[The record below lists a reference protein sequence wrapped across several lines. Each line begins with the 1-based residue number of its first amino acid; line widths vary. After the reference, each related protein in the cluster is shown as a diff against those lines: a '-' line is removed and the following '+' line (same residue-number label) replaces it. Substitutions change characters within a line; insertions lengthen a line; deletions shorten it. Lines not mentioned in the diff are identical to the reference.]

1 MKNLLLAFLLFVSIP
16 LTGFTFFNQP
26 KQAIAIKEVYDPSNI
41 ASLLNMLKYFE
52 DLLKNNEFNLI
63 ADVKGI
69 LGEYGLGAISPMMD
83 KFLSGVGLTE
93 ILKDEIGGSIGLGG
107 FLQGALKGVLDE
119 NDTVNLLLKQ
129 IGVKIPTGLF
139 KKLKDLGL
147 LNKEGF
153 LGQITGSGKNCGV
166 VTGEALGQVGQ
177 VMKKVGWGVDE
188 ATLTNLIETCWID
201 PQEALKYYTP
211 KARPDIKFSPAPKL
225 PSCQRDISGK
235 CFRTSS
241 SIPQGDNNSLD
252 LNTDPSQLV
261 LRFTTLILGVAGGI
275 ALLLIII
282 AGYKIIVGSGDPQ
295 KLQIAREQ
303 IIGAMTGLIF
313 IMLSYVIF
321 QLIVVDVLKIPG
333 ICKNANDPNCA
344 APVFETPVREQYE
357 RKVAPA
363 PQQNTAP
370 ACEGPACEQSSV
382 GVPQE
387 QSQVGDPR
395 QACINECNT
404 KNEQNRISCNNNV
417 DAKCEQEQKNY
428 VRFDSGKCY
437 REGIISCSKITDSA
451 QRTQCNT
458 NAQNECREKAA
469 ADKPPSK
476 ADCVRTGAIQC
487 GSNLPNC
494 EDQCK

>member
-1 MKNLLLAFLLFVSIP
+1 MLFFSIP
-16 LTGFTFFNQP
+16 LTGFVYLNHP
-26 KQAIAIKEVYDPSNI
+26 KQVSAVKEVYDPSNI

-52 DLLKNNEFNLI
+52 DLLTNDQLNLI

-69 LGEYGLGAISPMMD
+69 LGEYGLGAISPVMD
-83 KFLSGVGLTE
+83 KFLGGVGLTE

-129 IGVKIPTGLF
+129 IGVKIPSGLF
-139 KKLKDLGL
+139 KKLKDIGF

-153 LGQITGSGKNCGV
+153 LGQISGGSSSCGV
-166 VTGEALGQVGQ
+166 VTGDALGQVGQ
-177 VMKKVGWGVDE
+177 VIRRVGWDVDE
-188 ATLTNLIETCWID
+188 ATLNNLIEKCWID
-201 PQEALKYYTP
+201 PQEALKYYIP
-211 KARPDIKFSPAPKL
+211 KAKPDIKFSPAPKL

-252 LNTDPSQLV
+252 LNTDPPQLV

-295 KLQIAREQ
+295 KLQTAREQ

-313 IMLSYVIF
+313 ILLSYVIF

-333 ICKNANDPNCA
+333 ICTNANDPNCS
-344 APVFETPVREQYE
+344 APVFETPDRTQYE
-357 RKVAPA
+357 QKTLPR
-363 PQQNTAP
+363 
-370 ACEGPACEQSSV
+370 
-382 GVPQE
+382 
-387 QSQVGDPR
+387 SQTGDTR
-395 QACINECNT
+395 QDCINECNT
-404 KNEQNRISCNNNV
+404 KNEQARITCNNNV
-417 DAKCEQEQKNY
+417 DAKCEQEQNNY

-437 REGIISCSKITDSA
+437 RDGIIACSSITDSA
-451 QRTQCNT
+451 RRTQCNT
-458 NAQNECREKAA
+458 NAQNDCRDKAA

-476 ADCVRTGAIQC
+476 TDCVRLGSIQC
-487 GSNLPNC
+487 GNSLPNC